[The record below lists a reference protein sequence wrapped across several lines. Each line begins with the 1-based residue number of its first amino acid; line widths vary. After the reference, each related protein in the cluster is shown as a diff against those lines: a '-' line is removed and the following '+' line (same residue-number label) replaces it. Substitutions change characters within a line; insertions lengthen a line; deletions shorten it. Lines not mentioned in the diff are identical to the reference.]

1 MTEAIAVAPASS
13 LAPFEYTAM
22 LWALLFDAL
31 VFSALPS
38 LGGFAGAALIVGAAL
53 TVAFAD
59 MAARRR

>member
-1 MTEAIAVAPASS
+1 
-13 LAPFEYTAM
+13 M

-31 VFSALPS
+31 VFASLPS

-53 TVAFAD
+53 TVAFID